1 MRRRPLPDP
10 LVILENI
17 DGDVVVGGPSRSVAE
32 GEHGAVPVKR
42 LGFDDGGVPDCH
54 ADPVSGLQFV
64 NAFEGHTPPSAPMKP
79 RLPPPCC

>member
-1 MRRRPLPDP
+1 
-10 LVILENI
+10 
-17 DGDVVVGGPSRSVAE
+17 
-32 GEHGAVPVKR
+32 
-42 LGFDDGGVPDCH
+42 VPDCH